1 MMIHTLRNCVL
12 ALSVLLAASCTDESV
27 EQSRP
32 VEEGQEVMVG
42 LSISAAP
49 ESRGMPGTRAIEEET
64 VDEGTGTDYKIL
76 DFWLL
81 EYNQNGLLIGSP
93 RYYVMSELG
102 EPGEENIFIPV
113 IRPAEAG
120 TEYRCVLLANTHSPA
135 FSATLAG
142 ANTLGKLKTLYKN
155 VRNLS
160 DMYSPENGAGT
171 GDLFMSGE
179 VPVRHDT
186 EKLDCQLYRN
196 IAKLTLKLTN
206 AAESGVKIVS
216 VQLRN
221 VPDRLFYADRLYK
234 DAPAPSP
241 TLEESGFID
250 LPVEECVL
258 TSGSTEK
265 TLVYYLPRNCRGT
278 NGADVESQK
287 NVNAP
292 NYATFL
298 EIMAEDAE
306 AGTPLRY
313 RFYLGSDMIND
324 FNVRSNHHYTL
335 PITINS
341 KGDAQTDNRV
351 EDLGMVELAE
361 SNSYLINPTSGEAQT
376 IYSVPIT
383 RINKFWSSADGQRA
397 GTSIHI
403 APDTEWEAEV
413 IWQDKSRRLINFC
426 APDGKV
432 TDGNTTYSG
441 KGESF
446 FHFRPVQGAAGN
458 VVIGVRKKGYKDEYL
473 WSWHLWIT
481 DYNPAYT
488 SAWQEGDYSY
498 VVDGGHVHRYAGTVW
513 EAKYNNKY
521 IMDRNL
527 GAEAASRE
535 AGVPKTRGM
544 CYQFGRKDPF
554 PLSKTALYGIDG
566 NAQQIFT
573 PTSSDCIDRVA
584 GSTWFY
590 IAVQRPFSFYT
601 NGSGDWARDNAYT
614 GELWNNPTWN
624 NTESGKSLFD
634 PCPPGWKLPELG
646 TYDIFATTIEGTGSR
661 PNASNY
667 SIEQG
672 ENDYQG
678 NTENAGWLFY
688 MSAVGEGETTWYPAS
703 GYRSSASGAVEI
715 ERRYGYCWF
724 ATPRGA
730 TNGRNLSFDSTGA
743 NPRSSFVRASG
754 FPVRCVQE

>member
-1 MMIHTLRNCVL
+1 MIHTLRNCVL

-27 EQSRP
+27 ESHP
-32 VEEGQEVMVG
+32 VEEGQEAMVG

-49 ESRGMPGTRAIEEET
+49 ESRGMLGTRAIDEET

-102 EPGEENIFIPV
+102 EEIYLPI

-135 FSATLAG
+135 FSVTLAG
-142 ANTLGKLKTLYKN
+142 ATTLDKLKTIYKN
-155 VRNLS
+155 IRNLS
-160 DMYSPENGAGT
+160 DMYNPGNGVGT

-179 VPVRHDT
+179 VPVHHDT

-196 IAKLTLKLTN
+196 VAKLTLKLTN

-221 VPDRLFYADRLYK
+221 VPDRLFYADRLYE

-241 TLEESGFID
+241 TLEESGFLD

-258 TSGSTEK
+258 DPGSAEK

-278 NGADVESQK
+278 NGADLESQK
-287 NVNAP
+287 NVEAP

-306 AGTPLRY
+306 AETPLRY
-313 RFYLGSDMIND
+313 RFYLGGNMTND
-324 FNVRSNHHYTL
+324 FNVKSNRHYTL
-335 PITINS
+335 PITING

-351 EDLGMVELAE
+351 EDLGKVELAE
-361 SNSYLINPTSGEAQT
+361 SNSYLINPTSGKAQT

-383 RINKFWSSADGQRA
+383 RINKFWSSTDGQRA
-397 GTSIHI
+397 TTPIRI
-403 APDTEWEAEV
+403 DPDTEWEAEV
-413 IWQDKSRRLINFC
+413 IWQDQSRRLINFC
-426 APDGKV
+426 GPDGRF
-432 TDGNTTYSG
+432 TEGNTTYSG

-458 VVIGVRKKGYKDEYL
+458 VVIGVRKKGTTGAGEGYL

-481 DYNPAYT
+481 DYNPDYT
-488 SAWQEGDYSY
+488 STWQEGDYSY
-498 VVDGGHVHRYAGTVW
+498 VVDGGQVHRYAGTVW
-513 EAKYNNKY
+513 ETKYQNKY

-535 AGVPKTRGM
+535 AGVTKTRGM

-566 NAQQIFT
+566 NAQNIFT
-573 PTSSDCIDRVA
+573 PTSSDCIVRVS
-584 GSTWFY
+584 GSTWFA
-590 IAVQRPFSFYT
+590 IAVQRPFSFYAN
-601 NGSGDWARDNAYT
+601 NGGDWVRDNAYT

-634 PCPPGWKLPELG
+634 PCPPGWKLPESG
-646 TYDIFATTIEGTGSR
+646 TYDIFATTIEGIENR

-672 ENDYQG
+672 KNDYQG
-678 NTENAGWLFY
+678 NTEGAGWLFY
-688 MSAVGEGETTWYPAS
+688 MSAVGEGKTTWYPAS
-703 GYRSSASGAVEI
+703 GARSHASGAVEL
-715 ERRYGYCWF
+715 ERYNGSCWS
-724 ATPRGA
+724 ATPFGA
-730 TNGRNLSFDSTGA
+730 VNGRILYYNSSNAG
-743 NPRSSFVRASG
+743 PRNSGICASG

>member
-12 ALSVLLAASCTDESV
+12 ALSVLLAASCADESV
-27 EQSRP
+27 ESRP
-32 VEEGQEVMVG
+32 VEEGQEAMVG

-49 ESRGMPGTRAIEEET
+49 ESRGMPGTRAIDEET

-102 EPGEENIFIPV
+102 EEIYLPI

-120 TEYRCVLLANTHSPA
+120 TEYRCMLLANTHSPA

-142 ANTLGKLKTLYKN
+142 ATTLDKLKTIYKN
-155 VRNLS
+155 IRNLS
-160 DMYSPENGAGT
+160 DMYNPGNGTGT

-179 VPVRHDT
+179 VPVQHDT

-206 AAESGVKIVS
+206 AVESGVKIVS

-221 VPDRLFYADRLYK
+221 VPDRLFYADRLYE

-241 TLEESGFID
+241 TLEESGFLD
-250 LPVEECVL
+250 LPVEECAL
-258 TSGSTEK
+258 APGSAEK

-278 NGADVESQK
+278 NGATLESQK
-287 NVNAP
+287 NVDAP

-298 EIMAEDAE
+298 EIMAEDAK

-313 RFYLGSDMIND
+313 RFYLGGNMTND
-324 FNVRSNHHYTL
+324 FNVKSNHHYTL
-335 PITINS
+335 PITING

-351 EDLGMVELAE
+351 EDLGKVELAE

-383 RINKFWSSADGQRA
+383 RINKFWSNADGQRA
-397 GTSIHI
+397 GTTIRI
-403 APDTEWEAEV
+403 DPDTEWEAEV
-413 IWQDKSRRLINFC
+413 IWQDQSRRLINFC
-426 APDGKV
+426 GPDGKF
-432 TDGNTTYSG
+432 TDGNITYSG

-458 VVIGVRKKGYKDEYL
+458 VVIGVKKKGYTGEYL

-498 VVDGGHVHRYAGTVW
+498 VVDGGHVHCYAGTVW
-513 EAKYNNKY
+513 EAKYKNKY

-535 AGVPKTRGM
+535 KGVTKTRGM

-573 PTSSDCIDRVA
+573 PTSSDCIDRVS

-601 NGSGDWARDNAYT
+601 NGSGDWARDNEYT
-614 GELWNNPTWN
+614 GKLWNNPTWN
-624 NTESGKSLFD
+624 ETESGKSLFD

-646 TYDIFATTIEGTGSR
+646 TYDIFATTIEGTGNR

-667 SIEQG
+667 SIEPG
-672 ENDYQG
+672 KSDYQG
-678 NTENAGWLFY
+678 NTEGAGWLFY

-703 GYRSSASGAVEI
+703 GYRNSASGAVEN
-715 ERRYGYCWF
+715 ERNYGFCWF
-724 ATPRGA
+724 ATPSGA
-730 TNGRNLSFDSTGA
+730 ASGRYLNFYSTFA
-743 NPRSSFVRASG
+743 NPQNDPVRANG